1 MMWLSWELFT
11 TPDVRQYWTMDGN
24 RIRAVTQWSRI
35 WWNPGV
41 RLQKYIWVPNIASR
55 SSWFTSN
62 PNQSWWKHI
71 AHLIMFLC
79 AASASTDWECWCYVT
94 VLRWC
99 NQLSSL
105 HLSLAVKTDTS
116 SHSADNLSH
125 ILTKILTLILHSAAL
140 TQVWVSCCPRQ
151 PRASAHMLTSAAGW
165 RWNLP
170 GWREY
175 SVLQW
180 RVCSVA
186 SVFAGW
192 N

>member
-1 MMWLSWELFT
+1 MVIVG
-11 TPDVRQYWTMDGN
+11 TPRDTSCPTVLDDGWKPDQSRN
-24 RIRAVTQWSRI
+24 TVVTYLVESQGQTAKIYMSSKY
-35 WWNPGV
+35 
-41 RLQKYIWVPNIASR
+41 RLKI
-55 SSWFTSN
+55 FLLTSN
-62 PNQSWWKHI
+62 LNQHQHWWKHI

-94 VLRWC
+94 LRWC

-105 HLSLAVKTDTS
+105 HLSLDVKTDTS
-116 SHSADNLSH
+116 SHSADNLSY

-140 TQVWVSCCPRQ
+140 TQVWVSCCTRQ

-175 SVLQW
+175 SALQW